1 MVPKERAD
9 YRKVGGV
16 MTKYEQVLQVR
27 REVKA
32 QTNKGYK
39 ADTKKVKCES
49 LPRYIKDNPYYP

>member
-1 MVPKERAD
+1 
-9 YRKVGGV
+9 

-49 LPRYIKDNPYYP
+49 LPQYIKDNPFYP

>member
-27 REVKA
+27 RAVKA

-39 ADTKKVKCES
+39 TDTKKVKCES
-49 LPRYIKDNPYYP
+49 LPQYIKDNPYYP